1 LKVAITLPISINKKV
16 VGTCFVA
23 GANEKYT
30 ALITALHLIDTGNDI
45 FIGLPPHGGDI
56 SKPQLYPLTNI
67 PAIDAKLGITEPLLD
82 LAIVLVD
89 RNKFFAPSPNYV
101 KNINEIKVGEEV
113 VIVGYPFAP
122 MGSFLE
128 TADISRVSAIGNR
141 LGPIAQNRFE
151 LIISHQTHFGSSGSP
166 VVRRIDGSVC
176 GIIRG
181 CLAPPSALSLGN
193 IPLGTDSSVTYAT
206 FTEHIPDLLNEAYS
220 MGDLL

>member
-1 LKVAITLPISINKKV
+1 MAITLPISINKKV

-89 RNKFFAPSPNYV
+89 RNKPDSV
-101 KNINEIKVGEEV
+101 EKKNETETQKTEV
-113 VIVGYPFAP
+113 VYNSKENAISVGFN
-122 MGSFLE
+122 GF
-128 TADISRVSAIGNR
+128 RCG
-141 LGPIAQNRFE
+141 RF
-151 LIISHQTHFGSSGSP
+151 
-166 VVRRIDGSVC
+166 
-176 GIIRG
+176 
-181 CLAPPSALSLGN
+181 
-193 IPLGTDSSVTYAT
+193 GTFPQS
-206 FTEHIPDLLNEAYS
+206 
-220 MGDLL
+220 